1 MFEKGSGETTTMH
14 ADVRVKGRLVE
25 FSLGDLLARERL
37 RFMQHATG
45 DLELK
50 GRVLDYVEIGD
61 PPEAF
66 VVMEVRGVKTPM
78 LVPVSALQS

>member
-1 MFEKGSGETTTMH
+1 MH